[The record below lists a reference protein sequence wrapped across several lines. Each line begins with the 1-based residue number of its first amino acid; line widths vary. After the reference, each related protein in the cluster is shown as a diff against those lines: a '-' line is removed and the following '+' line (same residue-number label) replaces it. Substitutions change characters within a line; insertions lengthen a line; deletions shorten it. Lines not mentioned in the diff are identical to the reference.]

1 MIEKVDNMCRM
12 ALSIE
17 QITTWLGAVKDL
29 RVEEAVK
36 CAVT

>member
-1 MIEKVDNMCRM
+1 MIEKVDYLCKM

-17 QITTWLGAVKDL
+17 QNTTRLGAVKYL